1 MHQSGCEFLNHQ
13 MTDSMSDRFDS
24 QFSIHRAALGALTYR
39 QELLASNI
47 ANADTPNFKA
57 RDLDFKGALAAAVA
71 GRASGSNGGGLGLTT
86 TSPRHITAGAQDSPF
101 AAAIGYRTE
110 FQPNADG
117 NTVNMDIE
125 RSAFAEN
132 ALRLEA
138 VLTFIRGNI
147 KDMQLALSQ

>member
-1 MHQSGCEFLNHQ
+1 MANN
-13 MTDSMSDRFDS
+13 MSDRFDA
-24 QFSIHRAALGALTYR
+24 QLSIQRVALGALTYR

-47 ANADTPNFKA
+47 ANADTPHFKA
-57 RDLDFKGALAAAVA
+57 RDIDFKAVLAAAAA
-71 GRASGSNGGGLGLTT
+71 GRAGNNSISLTT
-86 TSPRHITAGAQDSPF
+86 TSPRHFAAGATAAPF
-101 AAAIGYRTE
+101 GAAVGYRRE

-138 VLTFIRGNI
+138 TLSFINSQI
-147 KDMQLALSQ
+147 KGMQLAMSQ

>member
-1 MHQSGCEFLNHQ
+1 MI
-13 MTDSMSDRFDS
+13 DRLDS
-24 QFSIHRAALGALTYR
+24 QLQIQRAALGALTYR

-47 ANADTPNFKA
+47 ANADTPNYKA
-57 RDLDFKGALAAAVA
+57 RDIDFKDALAAAVA
-71 GRASGSNGGGLGLTT
+71 GRGVPAVSLSA
-86 TSPRHITAGAQDSPF
+86 TSSRHIGGMASAGASF
-101 AAAIGYRTE
+101 AGAVGYRQE

-138 VLTFIRGNI
+138 ALTFIRGDI
-147 KDMQLALSQ
+147 KDLQLAMSQ

>member
-1 MHQSGCEFLNHQ
+1 MNDPL
-13 MTDSMSDRFDS
+13 DR
-24 QFSIHRAALGALTYR
+24 QLSIHRAALGALSYR

-57 RDLDFKGALAAAVA
+57 RDLDFKSALAGAVA
-71 GRASGSNGGGLGLTT
+71 GRGAANAGALAT
-86 TSPRHITAGAQDSPF
+86 TSPRHMQGSLGGGAF
-101 AAAIGYRTE
+101 AQGVGYRTE

-132 ALRLEA
+132 AMRLDA
-138 VLTFIRGNI
+138 VLTFMRNDI
-147 KDMQLALSQ
+147 KDMQLAMSQ

>member
-1 MHQSGCEFLNHQ
+1 
-13 MTDSMSDRFDS
+13 MTNSMSDRFDS
-24 QFSIHRAALGALTYR
+24 QLGIHRAALGALTYR

-47 ANADTPNFKA
+47 ANADTPDFKA
-57 RDLDFKGALAAAVA
+57 RDIDFKGALATAVA
-71 GRASGSNGGGLGLTT
+71 GRADGSHVGLAT
-86 TSPRHITAGAQDSPF
+86 TSPRHIVAGAKDSPF
-101 AAAIGYRTE
+101 ALAVGYRTE

-138 VLTFIRGNI
+138 VLTFIRGDI

>member
-1 MHQSGCEFLNHQ
+1 MN
-13 MTDSMSDRFDS
+13 DRFDN
-24 QFSIHRAALGALTYR
+24 QFSIQRAALNALTYR

-57 RDLDFKGALAAAVA
+57 RDIDFKGALAAAVA
-71 GRASGSNGGGLGLTT
+71 GRANGHGGNDGLTT
-86 TSPRHITAGAQDSPF
+86 TSPRHFAAGAKDAPF

-110 FQPNADG
+110 FQPNIDG

-138 VLTFIRGNI
+138 VLTFIRGDI
-147 KDMQLALSQ
+147 KDMQLAMSQ

>member
-1 MHQSGCEFLNHQ
+1 MNDPF
-13 MTDSMSDRFDS
+13 DR
-24 QFSIHRAALGALTYR
+24 QLSIHRTALGALSYR

-57 RDLDFKGALAAAVA
+57 RDLDFKSALAGAVA
-71 GRASGSNGGGLGLTT
+71 GRDFAAASNVGSRAGVLAT
-86 TSPRHITAGAQDSPF
+86 TSPRHLQGSSSGAAF
-101 AAAIGYRTE
+101 AQSVQYRTE

-132 ALRLEA
+132 AMRLDA
-138 VLTFIRGNI
+138 VLTFIRGDI
-147 KDMQLALSQ
+147 KDMQLAMSQ

>member
-1 MHQSGCEFLNHQ
+1 MNDPF
-13 MTDSMSDRFDS
+13 DRLL
-24 QFSIHRAALGALTYR
+24 SIHRTALGALSYR

-57 RDLDFKGALAAAVA
+57 RDLDFKSALAAAQNA
-71 GRASGSNGGGLGLTT
+71 GTPTGMLAT
-86 TSPRHITAGAQDSPF
+86 TSPRHIQGSSSGSAFDGGVQ
-101 AAAIGYRTE
+101 YRTE

-132 ALRLEA
+132 AMRLDA
-138 VLTFIRGNI
+138 VLTFIRGDI
-147 KDMQLALSQ
+147 KDMQLAMSQ

>member
-1 MHQSGCEFLNHQ
+1 MAN
-13 MTDSMSDRFDS
+13 SMNDRFDN
-24 QFSIHRAALGALTYR
+24 QLSIQRAALGALTYR

-57 RDLDFKGALAAAVA
+57 RDIDFKGALAAAIA
-71 GRASGSNGGGLGLTT
+71 GTGNANNIALTT
-86 TSPRHITAGAQDSPF
+86 TSPRHISAGAKNSPF
-101 AAAIGYRTE
+101 EAAVGYRTE

-138 VLTFIRGNI
+138 TLSFISGQI
-147 KDMQLALSQ
+147 KSMQLAMSQ